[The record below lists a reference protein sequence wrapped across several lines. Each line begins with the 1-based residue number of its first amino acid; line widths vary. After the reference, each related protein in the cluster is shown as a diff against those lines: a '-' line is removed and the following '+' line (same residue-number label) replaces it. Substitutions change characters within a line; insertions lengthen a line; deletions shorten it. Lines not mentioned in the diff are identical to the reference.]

1 MIPVSRTNAI
11 DAEGN
16 PVRERTALT
25 ASSTRALNGGTA
37 GGSSAPN
44 EGCSA
49 MTPSRAHERAM
60 RMAGLTHR
68 LIGSPGVLRTRE
80 I

>member
-25 ASSTRALNGGTA
+25 ASSTRELNA
-37 GGSSAPN
+37 GIAGAPSAPN

-49 MTPSRAHERAM
+49 ITPAKAHESAM
-60 RMAGLTHR
+60 RMTTLTYR
-68 LIGSPGVLRTRE
+68 LIGSRAVVPIQE